1 MLEGVSIL
9 DKFKRLVKKDM
20 SVYAGFPLVKETEI
34 EGFINGEITDHFD
47 FDEEEYPLIREVYNN
62 AKK

>member
-1 MLEGVSIL
+1 
-9 DKFKRLVKKDM
+9 M